1 MINKI
6 SIDNFRGLKH
16 IDIDGMNRISLLS
29 GKNNVGK
36 SSVLEAVFL
45 YMYHTANNSFTA
57 LNRLRGSLNG
67 EVFNIWES
75 MFFNMDMDTPLSI
88 RIYKESGE
96 SELQYKKDMDY
107 LPRSMN
113 SVPEE
118 MLVPFRVSAKDNY
131 SLSFT
136 FKDGDYSEK
145 GHFFAN
151 ADGVLRQMSTN
162 LPGNELQGTT
172 PTSFINSLV
181 VRAEDDVIDSVG
193 KLELDGNKKVLI
205 EIMRELDPAIE
216 DIVTISRKNVSR
228 LHVRIGQKWIPLQY
242 AGDGVMKLLHICL
255 SIMERPDGLL
265 LIDEIETGFHY
276 SMYAPL
282 WRIIDKI
289 SKKFNCQII
298 ATTHSYEMISAL
310 NENHYESDDFVYY
323 RLGKSDDGVN
333 AFRYDSSMLDSAL
346 SFEMEVR

>member
-1 MINKI
+1 
-6 SIDNFRGLKH
+6 
-16 IDIDGMNRISLLS
+16 
-29 GKNNVGK
+29 
-36 SSVLEAVFL
+36 
-45 YMYHTANNSFTA
+45 
-57 LNRLRGSLNG
+57 
-67 EVFNIWES
+67 
-75 MFFNMDMDTPLSI
+75 MDMDASLSI
-88 RIYKESGE
+88 RVCKDSGA

-107 LPRSMN
+107 LPQSMN

-118 MLVPFRVSAKDNY
+118 LLVPFRASAKDNY

-136 FKDGDYSEK
+136 FKNGEYSEK

-172 PTSFINSLV
+172 STGFINSLV

-193 KLELDGNKKVLI
+193 KLELDGNKNAMI
-205 EIMRELDPAIE
+205 EIMRELDPMIE
-216 DIVTISRKNVSR
+216 DVVTVSRKNISR

-289 SKKFNCQII
+289 SKKYNCQII

-310 NENHYESDDFVYY
+310 NENNYESDDFVYY
-323 RLGKSDDGVN
+323 RLGRSSEGVN
-333 AFRYDSSMLDSAL
+333 AYRYDSSMLDSAL
-346 SFEMEVR
+346 NSEMEVR